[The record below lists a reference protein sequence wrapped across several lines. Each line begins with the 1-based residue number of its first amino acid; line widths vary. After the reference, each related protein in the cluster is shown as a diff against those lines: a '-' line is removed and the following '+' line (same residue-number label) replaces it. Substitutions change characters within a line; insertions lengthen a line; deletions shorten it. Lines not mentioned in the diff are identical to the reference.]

1 VRIHRIN
8 RFLHHVLAPFLR
20 DGDLAV
26 DGTVGNGHDALF
38 LARAIGEKG
47 RLYGFD
53 VQGEAVEKTRS
64 RLLAAGIGEER
75 FTLLQRSHEELDRY
89 VPRGI
94 GAAVY
99 NLGYLPGGGRRLTT
113 GRESSIGSIGKAL
126 ELIRPEGVV
135 SITLYYGHDGGREE
149 AEGLLDYAAALDPA
163 RFKVLHLAYTNLPND
178 PPAILLI
185 QSSSRRAAGNDRGS
199 RRG

>member
-1 VRIHRIN
+1 VQISRIN

-20 DGDLAV
+20 AGDLAV
-26 DGTVGNGHDALF
+26 DCTVGNGHDALF

-53 VQGEAVEKTRS
+53 VQSEAVEKTRS
-64 RLLAAGIGEER
+64 RLLAAGIGEDR
-75 FTLLQRSHEELDRY
+75 FTLLRKSHEELDRY

-99 NLGYLPGGGRRLTT
+99 NLGYLPGSGRLLAT
-113 GRESSIGSIGKAL
+113 GRESSIRSIGTAL

-135 SITLYYGHDGGREE
+135 SATLYYGHDGGREE
-149 AEGLLDYAAALDPA
+149 AEGLLDYAAALDHA
-163 RFKVLHLAYTNLPND
+163 RFKVLHLSYTNLPND
-178 PPAILLI
+178 PPSILLI
-185 QSSSRRAAGNDRGS
+185 QSTRQRADEDCRGS
-199 RRG
+199 RPG